1 MIIDKIKFK
10 NFMAY
15 YGESEF
21 EFSVKNGK
29 NVSII
34 YAPNDVGKSCFFKG
48 ILYAMYG
55 TERNESE
62 YDLLNRNALN
72 EGDYEGY
79 VYIKGIHN
87 EKIVEITRII
97 KPLRDSK
104 NPSKN
109 DFNSTLIVRVDNK
122 VLPWD
127 EQNDFINSI
136 IPKDASKYF
145 FFDGE
150 KIKTYAL
157 ARSSE
162 YKEAIIKILGI
173 KEIENAKDDFIRL
186 EREYKDEYD
195 KIMSKNEEAERIIKD
210 KNEIK
215 LKIEKLKEDLHTVN
229 NEIKECENRKN
240 SLEEELKKYEY
251 VKKRIEK
258 KQKLEKK
265 LNKLEMELNN
275 KKERKKHLFI
285 ESGTLILGCVLLDEL
300 EKEEGMDESIPQINI
315 NNNKFKEF
323 LKELMYKEKCV
334 CGTPITEKEKNY
346 IEEYLKQLDSIEDES
361 KIKSEIYLAYKNA
374 KKYYN
379 DGIKSRVEY
388 IDIVQEIANTQK
400 EYYHIQSE
408 LYDLKKK
415 IGGYNEEDVKNI
427 SIELERTEK
436 RLDEL
441 KNKKGNLQGKIEL
454 YEKELKK
461 KENEL
466 KKFEGFD
473 GEVEKI
479 NKKLEV
485 CTKIK
490 KIFSEFLEEMTK
502 RKKEEVQKNATNIFL
517 NLTNKP
523 NKYKELIITDDY
535 ELKLRLTDG
544 TELSLKQE
552 NLLNPSTG
560 QSKIISLAYIAGINK
575 SSNAIAP
582 IVIDNPVGLFSEE
595 HKKNIVKYIPRFGE
609 QVILM
614 ATCEDLDNKYKS
626 MLKPYIN
633 YEYYLEDISKEDG
646 TTHNKTKIV
655 DVRKYVWIWNIQNRF

>member
-655 DVRKYVWIWNIQNRF
+655 DVRKYV